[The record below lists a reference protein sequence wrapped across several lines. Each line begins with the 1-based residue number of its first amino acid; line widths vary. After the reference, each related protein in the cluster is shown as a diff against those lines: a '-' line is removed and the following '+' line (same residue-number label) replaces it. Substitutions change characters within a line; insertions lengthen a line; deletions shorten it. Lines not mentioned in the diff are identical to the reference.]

1 MRISKYKNTFSK
13 DFQPNWTANIF
24 VIKKKFKEEGD
35 KLYVKRKGHDN
46 CFDSGINK
54 SDLI

>member
-13 DFQPNWTANIF
+13 DFQPNWTEKIF

-54 SDLI
+54 SDII